1 MLTGKDLL
9 SLEPDDDSGFSSS
22 PPTPESAEDN
32 DSVTQLFD
40 FEKSLQ
46 SNFCGTLNACLFD
59 GELPTKLYT
68 HIRIKEEYDE
78 ELWENDISPSAF
90 DSISFT
96 DCFGE
101 QYELMDDLLGQPTID
116 DERTEKPLQ
125 PGDIVSEEILAEGE
139 ANCTTCPKV
148 DTNVIEEATTAED
161 TSPEDSKQ
169 NLNKRQL
176 RKRLRNVLVDH
187 DYVKSS
193 DEAEVKNELDDD
205 ETDEISEETG
215 DDDKDF
221 EPPGGPA
228 KKSRRTMKSKS
239 GKDDKYWERRKRN
252 NLAAKR
258 SREAKRA
265 REIEFAKKT
274 AALEKEN
281 ANLKNQVRKLKAV
294 IKRAEKRL
302 RAMV

>member
-1 MLTGKDLL
+1 MFTGKDLF
-9 SLEPDDDSGFSSS
+9 SFDPEDDSGFSSS
-22 PPTPESAEDN
+22 PSTPESAEDI

-46 SNFCGTLNACLFD
+46 SNLCGTLNACLFD
-59 GELPTKLYT
+59 GELPAKLYT
-68 HIRIKEEYDE
+68 HIKIKEENDDE
-78 ELWENDISPSAF
+78 FWESDISPSAL

-101 QYELMDDLLGQPTID
+101 EFELMDDLLGQPTMN
-116 DERTEKPLQ
+116 DEQIEKPVQ
-125 PGDIVSEEILAEGE
+125 PVDIVSEEILAEGE
-139 ANCTTCPKV
+139 ANCATCPKV

-161 TSPEDSKQ
+161 TSSKDPEE
-169 NLNKRQL
+169 NLYKRQL
-176 RKRLRNVLVDH
+176 RKRVRNVLVDH

-193 DEAEVKNELDDD
+193 DEAEVTNECEDD
-205 ETDEISEETG
+205 EIDEKSEETE

-221 EPPGGPA
+221 ELPCGPA
-228 KKSRRTMKSKS
+228 KKTRHTMKSKS

-265 REIEFAKKT
+265 REMEIAKKT
-274 AALEKEN
+274 GALEKEN
-281 ANLKNQVRKLKAV
+281 TNLKNQVKKLKAA

-302 RAMV
+302 RTMV